1 MGQPQA
7 RLYLGLTA
15 APPARL
21 IEPVAEV
28 FGDLDTQIDGRWQN
42 PVTKKS
48 QFMGFHRLEQILWD
62 EPSLTGATA
71 LCQGLMDHEEKL
83 VALVSKPGR
92 WTAACSSSP
101 TCGTQHSSSGCSS
114 R

>member
-48 QFMGFHRLEQILWD
+48 PFAPVLPDSLRGF
-62 EPSLTGATA
+62 
-71 LCQGLMDHEEKL
+71 C
-83 VALVSKPGR
+83 
-92 WTAACSSSP
+92 
-101 TCGTQHSSSGCSS
+101 CG
-114 R
+114 